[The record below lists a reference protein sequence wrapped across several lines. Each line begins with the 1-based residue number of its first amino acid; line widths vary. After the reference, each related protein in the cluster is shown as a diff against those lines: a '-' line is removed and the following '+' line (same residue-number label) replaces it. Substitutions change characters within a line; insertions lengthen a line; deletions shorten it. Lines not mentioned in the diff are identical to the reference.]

1 YIPALSFVAGLLN
14 QGIFPT
20 SDAYTTNDDIIVE
33 ANDGVDLAA
42 NVFVPNDLSEPAP
55 AIIFVNSWALNEYE
69 YLTQAGELAEKGY
82 IVFSYSTRGFGTS
95 EGMINT
101 AGPKDIDD
109 FSRVIDYLIENYNVD
124 PERIGSAGVSYGSGI
139 SLIGAAHDPRIKAV
153 SAMSAWGSLAD
164 SLYGNQTP
172 RLVWG
177 ELLTLSGNLLG
188 NLDPIVEQHW
198 SNIKNQNLSEIPA
211 VME

>member
-1 YIPALSFVAGLLN
+1 MKLIKTILTASIAASVLVPAAQANNDGYIPALSFVAGLLN

-109 FSRVIDYLIENYNVD
+109 FSRVIDYL
-124 PERIGSAGVSYGSGI
+124 
-139 SLIGAAHDPRIKAV
+139 
-153 SAMSAWGSLAD
+153 
-164 SLYGNQTP
+164 
-172 RLVWG
+172 
-177 ELLTLSGNLLG
+177 
-188 NLDPIVEQHW
+188 
-198 SNIKNQNLSEIPA
+198 
-211 VME
+211 